1 MKNKRGLKEFR
12 MDVNFFEW
20 DIVKFVAVECGA
32 AGVCVMVKL
41 LTEVFKNGFWLK
53 WGEDEQALL
62 AWEMHGMVTKEE
74 IGRVVAECLKRGYFN
89 SRLYATEGILTSED
103 IQRRYAQ
110 ATRARKQVEIEEE
123 YWLLEEMPRNAV
135 VIAGEEPEEVEESE
149 EIPMA
154 EEPESE
160 PMAPVPEKASSGKVR
175 SKKVFIP
182 PTEQEVVEYFREN
195 GYKEEIARKA
205 WNYYE
210 QGGWTDS
217 SGKPVK
223 NWKQKMY
230 VNWFRPEHAVM
241 IKKEE
246 YEGCIDF

>member
-20 DIVKFVAVECGA
+20 DIVKFVVVECGA
-32 AGVCVMVKL
+32 AGVCVIVKL

-74 IGRVVAECLKRGYFN
+74 IGRVVAECLKRGYFS

-103 IQRRYAQ
+103 IQRRYMQ
-110 ATRARKQVEIEEE
+110 ATRSRKQVEIEDE
-123 YWLLEEMPRNAV
+123 YWLLDEMPRNAM
-135 VIAGEEPEEVEESE
+135 VIAGEEPEEIEEQ
-149 EIPMA
+149 
-154 EEPESE
+154 EEPE
-160 PMAPVPEKASSGKVR
+160 KTGGGKTR
-175 SKKVFIP
+175 SKRFVP

-195 GYKEEIARKA
+195 GYREDIARKA

-241 IKKEE
+241 VKKEE

>member
-1 MKNKRGLKEFR
+1 MRNKRGLKEFR

-32 AGVCVMVKL
+32 AGVCVIVKL

-74 IGRVVAECLKRGYFN
+74 IGRVVAECLRRGYFS

-103 IQRRYAQ
+103 IQRRYMQ
-110 ATRARKQVEIEEE
+110 ATRSRKQVEIEEE
-123 YWLLEEMPRNAV
+123 YWLLEEIPRNAM
-135 VIAGEEPEEVEESE
+135 VIAGEDQEEMPEEVEK
-149 EIPMA
+149 P
-154 EEPESE
+154 EPEADAPE
-160 PMAPVPEKASSGKVR
+160 PKPEKTGGGKTR
-175 SKKVFIP
+175 SKKFVP

-205 WNYYE
+205 WNYYD

-241 IKKEE
+241 VKKEE